1 MTNRKTLAA
10 VAVTAALFVPLAV
23 FGAPALGSPQQS
35 SSAQYQYGTTKVTV
49 CHRTHSATHPYVKIT
64 VSLAGWLNGHSRHA
78 GDIKLTDP
86 TASCPTTL
94 PTSASPSS
102 APGNSGNHG
111 NSGDHGNNGHHGK
124 P

>member
-1 MTNRKTLAA
+1 MRSHTRLAA
-10 VAVTAALFVPLAV
+10 IAVTAAFVVPFAV
-23 FGAPALGSPQQS
+23 FGAPALAGSTQS
-35 SSAQYQYGTTKVTV
+35 SSAQYQYGTTRVTV

-78 GDIKLTDP
+78 GDVKLTDP

-111 NSGDHGNNGHHGK
+111 NSGDNGHHGK